1 MITMATQ
8 LLTDDQIREALAGSE
23 WRREG
28 DEIVRTV
35 TLADFKASMA
45 FVNQVADLAESAN
58 HHPDISISWNKV
70 TLRLSTHSA
79 GGLTSNDTDLARSI
93 DGVIA

>member
-1 MITMATQ
+1 MATE
-8 LLTDDQIREALAGSE
+8 LLTEDQIREALTGTE
-23 WRREG
+23 WQRER

-35 TLADFKASMA
+35 TLADFKAAMA

-70 TLRLSTHSA
+70 SLRLSTHSA
-79 GGLTSNDTDLARSI
+79 GGLTSKDTDLARSI
-93 DGVIA
+93 DRLIA